1 MIRRLLIAAALT
13 VIALSVL
20 STTAVELDIPSAGVI
35 LGVLTLSVP
44 AALAGTAGVTV
55 LGRLIGRGARTT
67 WRQLR
72 RARRLGA

>member
-55 LGRLIGRGARTT
+55 LGRLLSRAARTT
-67 WRQLR
+67 WRRLR